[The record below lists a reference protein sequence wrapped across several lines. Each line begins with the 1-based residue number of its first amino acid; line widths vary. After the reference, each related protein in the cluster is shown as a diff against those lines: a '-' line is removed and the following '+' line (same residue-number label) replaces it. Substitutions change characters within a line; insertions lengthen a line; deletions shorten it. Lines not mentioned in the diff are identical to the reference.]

1 MQDNGQMTTT
11 LFTDTQ
17 RFADWLTTKRNN
29 NIVGFVPTMGALHE
43 GHSSLFDLAR
53 SQCDLVVASIY
64 VNNLQFNSSSDY
76 DRYPRTLDE
85 DVLVCQSRN
94 VDAVWAPSQHDLFPD
109 GQQLLTTSEN
119 ALEYEGRDR
128 PGHFAGVAT
137 VVDRLLSIVHPDRMF
152 LGAKDHQQISVIA
165 SMSSQLHPHVNIV
178 RCPTVRE
185 HDGLAMSSRNRFL
198 TQSGRSQAPIIS
210 LALQHMV
217 DTWRTGETEPTRLIA
232 QATSDLQQI
241 NGATVHYI
249 AVLDGNELQQSKS
262 VKHGDTAIIAVTI
275 DNVRLIDNM
284 KFVNV

>member
-1 MQDNGQMTTT
+1 
-11 LFTDTQ
+11 
-17 RFADWLTTKRNN
+17 
-29 NIVGFVPTMGALHE
+29 
-43 GHSSLFDLAR
+43 
-53 SQCDLVVASIY
+53 
-64 VNNLQFNSSSDY
+64 
-76 DRYPRTLDE
+76 
-85 DVLVCQSRN
+85 
-94 VDAVWAPSQHDLFPD
+94 
-109 GQQLLTTSEN
+109 
-119 ALEYEGRDR
+119 
-128 PGHFAGVAT
+128 
-137 VVDRLLSIVHPDRMF
+137 
-152 LGAKDHQQISVIA
+152 
-165 SMSSQLHPHVNIV
+165 MSSQLHPHVNIV

-198 TQSGRSQAPIIS
+198 TQSGRSQARIIS

-232 QATSDLQQI
+232 QARSDLQQI

>member
-1 MQDNGQMTTT
+1 MTTT
-11 LFTDTQ
+11 LFTDTH
-17 RFADWLTTKRNN
+17 RFSDWLTTKRNST
-29 NIVGFVPTMGALHE
+29 IVGFVPTMGALHE
-43 GHSSLFDLAR
+43 GHSSLFAIAR
-53 SQCDLVVASIY
+53 SQCDIVVASIY
-64 VNNLQFNSSSDY
+64 VNNLQFNSSTDY

-85 DVLVCQSRN
+85 DVLVCQSSN

-119 ALEYEGRDR
+119 ALDYEGKDR

-137 VVDRLLSIVHPDRMF
+137 VVDRLLSIVRPRHVY

-198 TQSGRSQAPIIS
+198 TQSGRSQARIIS

-232 QATSDLQQI
+232 QARSDLQQI
-241 NGATVHYI
+241 NGAIVHYI
-249 AVLDGNELQQSKS
+249 AVLDGNELQQAKS

>member
-1 MQDNGQMTTT
+1 MTTT

-29 NIVGFVPTMGALHE
+29 TIVGFVPTMGALHE

-109 GQQLLTTSEN
+109 GQQLLTTSDN

-137 VVDRLLSIVHPDRMF
+137 VVDRLLSIVQPDHMY
-152 LGAKDHQQISVIA
+152 LGSKDHQQISVIA
-165 SMSSQLHPHVNIV
+165 SMCNQLHSHVNIV
-178 RCPTVRE
+178 RCPTIRE

-198 TQSGRSQAPIIS
+198 TQHGRSQAPKIS
-210 LALQHMV
+210 MALQHMV
-217 DTWRTGETEPTRLIA
+217 DTWQSGETEPAILIA
-232 QATSDLQQI
+232 QAKSDLQHI
-241 NGATVHYI
+241 DGATVHYI
-249 AVLDGNELQQSKS
+249 AVLAGNEMQLSKS
-262 VKHGDTAIIAVTI
+262 VKHGDTAIIAVSI

-284 KFVNV
+284 QFVNV